1 MEALSAPRFSSSA
14 VVLRYYWSCL
24 DGRRRDDSCLQGR
37 MSGRSLPH
45 TRTARYQSDLKPAS
59 AEAAEEERSALPLD
73 LSVEVW
79 AEMEEGAT

>member
-1 MEALSAPRFSSSA
+1 MF
-14 VVLRYYWSCL
+14 
-24 DGRRRDDSCLQGR
+24 
-37 MSGRSLPH
+37 GRSLPH

-79 AEMEEGAT
+79 AETEEGAM